1 MHVAVDSLGNPVKLT
16 LTAGQVHDSQ
26 EASGL
31 LGGLQPDGLIGDKGY
46 DVNALLELLAQRGIG
61 AVIPPKKN
69 RKDQRE
75 YDTHTYKERNLVER
89 FFNLIKQYRRVATRY
104 DKLDRN
110 YLGFVHLSAIMVL
123 LR

>member
-1 MHVAVDSLGNPVKLT
+1 M
-16 LTAGQVHDSQ
+16 
-26 EASGL
+26 EGL
-31 LGGLQPDGLIGDKGY
+31 SPRVVLGDKGY
-46 DVNALLELLAQRGIG
+46 DVNALLELLAQKGIE
-61 AVIPPKKN
+61 AVIPPKAN

-75 YDTHTYKERNLVER
+75 YDRHTYKERNLVER